1 MNGKLQKVMA
11 EIEKVK
17 AKIAAQ
23 QTHLRELEQQK
34 TELENTEI
42 VGMVRGLDVAP
53 EELAAFIKAFRSSPA
68 GTPDFMGKKEDEE
81 NECEE
86 A

>member
-1 MNGKLQKVMA
+1 MRRKRQNIWEDEWDDLRRREEKYIYKNCVQGTKLFSKLQK
-11 EIEKVK
+11 
-17 AKIAAQ
+17 
-23 QTHLRELEQQK
+23 
-34 TELENTEI
+34 I
-42 VGMVRGLDVAP
+42 VPKNLQSKLD
-53 EELAAFIKAFRSSPA
+53 AAFIKAFRSSTA

>member
-1 MNGKLQKVMA
+1 MNNKLQKVIA

-17 AKIAAQ
+17 TKISAQ

-42 VGMVRGLDVAP
+42 VGMVLS
-53 EELAAFIKAFRSSPA
+53 LIHI
-68 GTPDFMGKKEDEE
+68 
-81 NECEE
+81 
-86 A
+86 